1 MKKRYELWIAY
12 KVRALKKLLDKYNI
26 VDTIHLQSL
35 CTDKSY
41 LEKKIKI

>member
-12 KVRALKKLLDKYNI
+12 KVRALKKLLDKYI

-35 CTDKSY
+35 CTNKSY